1 MILDG
6 FLFGLG
12 FLGACFLMM
21 VLFVLGTWLFERL
34 T

>member
-12 FLGACFLMM
+12 FLGACCLLIALIVLIGFLMDK
-21 VLFVLGTWLFERL
+21 WK
-34 T
+34 